1 MLLVSGFA
9 GFLTLFKVGRIRK
22 TQEDVVSVYEG
33 RAMQPFFTW
42 KGCDL
47 LCLGLVNIG
56 NKSTNLDKALPFTGN
71 TELILVKQNL

>member
-33 RAMQPFFTW
+33 RIMQPFFTW

-47 LCLGLVNIG
+47 LFGLVSIG
-56 NKSTNLDKALPFTGN
+56 DKSTNLDMALPFTGN